1 MSDLNVRILLGLSTS
16 ALALNWL
23 LTSRLTIEDYLRNLF
38 SAKGLVIAL
47 FCIIIFLQLIDVIR
61 IPFNDSSWDPLVIWL
76 GLFIHFTGS
85 LFALW
90 ARFIMKSS
98 WGPPAQHNIA
108 RQKKLVTGGP
118 FSFSRN
124 PIYIGLFIMFIGFEL
139 ALGSYLILLA
149 IPLFLLINKAVLV
162 EEKLLGKYFGS
173 DYEVYKK
180 RVPRYLPF
188 KN

>member
-118 FSFSRN
+118 FSFTRN
-124 PIYIGLFIMFIGFEL
+124 PIYIGLFLMLIGFEL
-139 ALGSYLILLA
+139 ALRSYLMLLA
-149 IPLFLLINKAVLV
+149 IPLIIFINKAISV
-162 EEKLLGKYFGS
+162 EEKLLKKYFGKN
-173 DYEVYKK
+173 YVEYMAKT
-180 RVPRYLPF
+180 PRFL
-188 KN
+188 